1 MIIEK
6 ILITI
11 VTAVFINNIIFS
23 KIIGL
28 TIFFEESR
36 KIKNAVYIGIITTI
50 NLVVSSSLIWYID
63 RYILK
68 KLGIDSLDLMVYV
81 LIIICISYLTYKIVN
96 KVTTYSIKGHLGLII
111 NSAVLGIILMNLE
124 NNLSFSSNL
133 ISSFFS
139 GIGYFLALLI
149 ISGINERLSETKVPK
164 FFKGEPISLI
174 TMGIIAM
181 IFMGFF
187 GIKG

>member
-28 TIFFEESR
+28 TIFFEESK
-36 KIKNAVYIGIITTI
+36 KIKNAVYIGFITTI
-50 NLVVSSSLIWYID
+50 NLVISSSLIWYVD
-63 RYILK
+63 KYVLK
-68 KLGIDSLDLMVYV
+68 RLAIDSLDLMVYV
-81 LIIICISYLTYKIVN
+81 LIIVFVSYTTYKITKN
-96 KVTTYSIKGHLGLII
+96 IGKYDIKGHVGLII

-124 NNLSFSSNL
+124 NDLSFSSNL

-149 ISGINERLSETKVPK
+149 ISGVNERLDETNVPK
-164 FFKGEPISLI
+164 IFKGEPISLI